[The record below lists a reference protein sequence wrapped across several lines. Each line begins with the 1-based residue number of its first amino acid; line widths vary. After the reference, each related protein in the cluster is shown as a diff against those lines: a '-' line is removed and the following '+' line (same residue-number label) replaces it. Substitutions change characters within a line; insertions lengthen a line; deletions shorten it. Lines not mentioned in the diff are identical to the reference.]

1 MSNEFFR
8 EERNALV
15 EKGFEKA
22 QALITRDAIDPKRF
36 INLYGKENVERD
48 LRYVA
53 DNEEAW
59 NAARAKESPETIE
72 KMKRATVLEAILHEH
87 GELSEWFGGK
97 VTMIK
102 TSRFDDIN
110 RGVDSIAEFEGK
122 DGYSFLAMAID
133 ATASQHVGGKIAH
146 IAAKIK
152 GGHLA
157 SVKYFEA
164 ENLEMRGELSGIPHV
179 IVAADQKT
187 IDELTELWLTG
198 KNSELGK
205 RPIQFQILEEI
216 EMQCTAFAAFAQRVG
231 QDEIAEQYLK
241 MKELITGLQSE
252 KKQTLKDSGKRDD
265 AMYAI
270 REELRLLE

>member
-157 SVKYFEA
+157 SVKYFGWMSFFIAIRITNQYEFTNRRRLP
-164 ENLEMRGELSGIPHV
+164 EKLEIDKSPLSIASLV
-179 IVAADQKT
+179 VFTKRRAAD
-187 IDELTELWLTG
+187 IIAD
-198 KNSELGK
+198 
-205 RPIQFQILEEI
+205 
-216 EMQCTAFAAFAQRVG
+216 AAARH
-231 QDEIAEQYLK
+231 EYK
-241 MKELITGLQSE
+241 P
-252 KKQTLKDSGKRDD
+252 
-265 AMYAI
+265 
-270 REELRLLE
+270 